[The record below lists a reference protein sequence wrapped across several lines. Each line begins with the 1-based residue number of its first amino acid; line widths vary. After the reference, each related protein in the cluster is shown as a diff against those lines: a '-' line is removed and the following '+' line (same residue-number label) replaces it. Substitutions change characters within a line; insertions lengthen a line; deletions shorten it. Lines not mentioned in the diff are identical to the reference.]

1 MNNCIF
7 CNKEI
12 NNKGSLAAHQKQC
25 KLNPDRVVPNYSKTN
40 GFKKGQESWNKG
52 KTLDELLSEG
62 KISKESYDSYK
73 AGAKKSGQNSTG
85 KASTIEKEQER
96 IAKITAKAKL
106 NNGGYRKGSGRGK
119 SGWYKGIWCD
129 SSWELAF
136 VIYHLDNN
144 IPIKR
149 NTDYFEYEYLDKK
162 HKYYPDFLVENNLY
176 EIKGFYTE
184 QTKIKLQS
192 CENIIIIDKNSID
205 KYLDYTIE
213 KYGKD
218 FISLYEKVSE

>member
-1 MNNCIF
+1 MLHCTFCSKELKNKNALSNHQIRCKENPNKIKICNNL
-7 CNKEI
+7 KPW
-12 NNKGSLAAHQKQC
+12 S
-25 KLNPDRVVPNYSKTN
+25 
-40 GFKKGQESWNKG
+40 KG
-52 KTLDELLSEG
+52 KTYEELLSEG
-62 KISKESYDSYK
+62 KISQESYDSYK
-73 AGAKKSGQNSTG
+73 AGIKKGGKNSTG
-85 KASTIEKEQER
+85 KASTIEKEKER

-106 NNGGYRKGSGRGK
+106 NNGGCRRGSGRGK

-184 QTKIKLQS
+184 QTKIKLQA

-205 KYLDYTIE
+205 KYLNYTIE

-218 FISLYEKVSE
+218 FINLYEKVSE